1 MSSAV
6 IEELDNLIITFNND
20 KHKEIS
26 NDTISHNVLKAYQVS
41 LALGLSLNKYSWHNL
56 NQIKTIIHLKTQL
69 KHGFIIDKHPL
80 HPIARILLL
89 GVYNNNNIFSKLRGL
104 RYIVKQI
111 WEFVLQFNKIY
122 FANYMKTNGVFL
134 NEYSSTPLRFPEP
147 LNLNINMMPFIMSN
161 TFDESKLPSYLTRWW
176 FVIQRCLRSGQS
188 MGSYDESQ
196 VNKIGFLTIQ
206 ESLIDANKTQRRPG
220 LHVETPGNITGA
232 GDIQR
237 IFVTNSHRQFDRYMN
252 WGAGYYA
259 KQQTGG
265 IYMLSNV
272 SNSCCFWNCKID
284 CDDVIGHLGNIE
296 HLRQNLSDKCKVM
309 MKRNVIYW
317 MTDRTP
323 HEALSIE
330 GKQYRQFFRL
340 VTKDVSVWYEKH
352 STKNPHGVV
361 LDPNVT
367 TIIKQDKFA

>member
-220 LHVETPGNITGA
+220 LHIECPGNGN
-232 GDIQR
+232 GDI
-237 IFVTNSHRQFDRYMN
+237 VHNYA
-252 WGAGYYA
+252 WGGGRYA
-259 KQQTGG
+259 KDGLF
-265 IYMLSNV
+265 MASNIPK
-272 SNSCCFWNCKID
+272 SCAIWNCRIIQR
-284 CDDVIGHLGNIE
+284 DDREIEEVIGELGNIE
-296 HLRQNLSDKCKVM
+296 HLRKCLPNN
-309 MKRNVIYW
+309 KRITMRANCIYW
-317 MTDRTP
+317 CTDRTP
-323 HEALSIE
+323 HESLPMEQS
-330 GKQYRQFFRL
+330 GYRQFFRL
-340 VTKDVSVWYEKH
+340 VSSNLSVWYPKH
-352 STKNPHGVV
+352 STPNPIGTVPDE
-361 LDPNVT
+361 LVT
-367 TIIKQDKFA
+367 RIDNRDKFKK